1 MNPPEVDPLAFPLHG
16 RQLIEAS
23 AGTGKTYTIAM
34 LYLRLV
40 LGHGTSLPPR
50 DPPEILVVTFTKA
63 ATRELRDRIRLR
75 LAEAAA
81 CFREE
86 TLPDPL
92 LVALRDAYPAAA
104 WPGCARRLQLAA
116 EWMDEAAVD
125 TIHGWCNRMLREHAF
140 DSDSLFS
147 QQLVPMQEALLEE
160 AVRDYWR
167 VFLAP
172 LDAASAQNA
181 LTCWPDVAALLAGV
195 RPLLSHAERID
206 ATLEPAAAFVP
217 DANALP
223 MERVKKNWQK
233 WLPELL
239 AWFEEQAAVGALK
252 GNLFPNDNWR
262 KWLDALTAWACNPHR
277 AVPELDATAW
287 NRLTPDGMA
296 DALKKNRGRPLS
308 HPALADLEQ
317 MRLQREALARR
328 HPLVLGHAVRWI
340 ARRFASEKE
349 RLALMEFDDVLGRL
363 AAVLGGAN
371 GARLAAVIR
380 TQFPVAMID
389 EFQDTDPVQ
398 YRIFSLVYPEGTEG
412 ALILIGDPKQ
422 AIYSFRGADIH
433 VYLAARRACKGRI
446 HTLGTNYRS
455 TTAMVEAVNALFGL
469 SDDSFLHKSGEE
481 DPIPFLPATA
491 RGRAERLLVEGRE
504 HNALTLWQLPPPPE
518 RPDGRPGVWTS
529 SEALREMAGRCAH
542 EIACLLES
550 GRTGRAAFV
559 SDDGESRPLRPA
571 DLAVLV
577 HGRRH
582 CLAMAEALMAH
593 GVRSVYLSDKESV
606 YRTPQAV
613 ELRHWLAACAM
624 PEDPRLLKT
633 ALATGTL
640 GASWEEI
647 EALNRDEQALEAA
660 MRRFHGYREAWRG
673 RGVLPMLRGLLRD
686 FRVAERLLG
695 DTVPGGERILTNL
708 LHLAELLQ
716 ASIAAREGEQALIRY
731 LDEQCLTDARDAE
744 GEEAR
749 LIRLESDADLVRIV
763 TVHKS
768 KGLEYPLVF
777 FPLAIGTRRNPTYPL
792 IWRDEQGERHVA
804 FDGGDGV
811 AERVAKEWL
820 REEMRKLYVALTRAR
835 FATWVGMAP
844 PAALE
849 HSALGR
855 LLGRGGLVDLQ
866 GLDAS
871 IRVVEAPEEGGT
883 VYQPPER
890 LQPIGQARRSARVAR
905 EPWSIGSYSW
915 LRTRTGTREAPET
928 PVEEVF
934 HEIDAVFEEEPCGQG
949 QGPHAFPRGAR
960 AGTFLH
966 ELLGWMA
973 LRGFRNVAEDPAGLR
988 EMVERRCRMRGW
1000 EAWHETLCEWLGR
1013 IVTTPWGVS
1022 GAGPLR
1028 LSALTAWQTEM
1039 EFWLPARRV
1048 RADRLD
1054 RLIRAH
1060 VLPGQPRPSLGEKML
1075 NGMLK
1080 GFMDLVLEHEGRH
1093 YVVDYKSNRLGA
1105 GDAAYVPQAL
1115 ETAMCHARYDL
1126 QGVIY
1131 QFALHRHLRE
1141 RLPGYR
1147 FDTHMG
1153 GAICLFMRGFAAP
1166 GQGLITMRP
1175 PEGLFEELDAMFR
1188 GAPGG
1193 GGG

>member
-1 MNPPEVDPLAFPLHG
+1 MNTPEVNSLDFPLHG

-34 LYLRLV
+34 LYVRLV
-40 LGHGTSLPPR
+40 LGHGETQPPR

-86 TLPDPL
+86 ILPDPL
-92 LVALRDAYPAAA
+92 LMALRDAYPNDA

-140 DSDSLFS
+140 DSGSLFS
-147 QQLVPMQEALLEE
+147 QQLVPTQEALLEE
-160 AVRDYWR
+160 TARDYWR

-172 LDAASAQNA
+172 LDAGSAQNA
-181 LTCWPDVAALLAGV
+181 LTCWPDVATLLAGV
-195 RPLLSHAERID
+195 RPLLSHAELVE
-206 ATLEPAAAFVP
+206 ATLEPAEAFAP
-217 DANALP
+217 DPHAPP
-223 MERVKKNWQK
+223 MAQVKKQWQK
-233 WLPELL
+233 WLLELR
-239 AWFEEQAAVGALK
+239 AWFEEQAATGALN
-252 GNLFPNDNWR
+252 GTLFRNDNWK
-262 KWLDALTAWACNPHR
+262 KWLDALATWAGNSRR
-277 AVPELDATAW
+277 ALPELDDTAW
-287 NRLTPDGMA
+287 NRLTPEGMA
-296 DALKKNRGRPLS
+296 VALKKNRGQPLI
-308 HPALADLEQ
+308 HPALA
-317 MRLQREALARR
+317 ALAAMAAQRDAMAKR
-328 HPLVLGHAVRWI
+328 HPLVIGHAVRWI
-340 ARRFASEKE
+340 AQRFANEKE

-363 AAVLGGAN
+363 ATVLGGPN
-371 GARLAAVIR
+371 GERLATVIR
-380 TQFPVAMID
+380 TQFPVALID

-398 YRIFSLVYPEGTEG
+398 YRIFSLVYLEGAQG

-422 AIYSFRGADIH
+422 AIYSFRGADIQ
-433 VYLAARRACKGRI
+433 VYLMARRACAGRI
-446 HTLGTNYRS
+446 HTLGTNYRA
-455 TTAMVEAVNALFGL
+455 THAMVEAVNTLFGL
-469 SDDSFLHKSGEE
+469 TDDPFLHRAGEE
-481 DPIPFLPATA
+481 NPIPFLPATA
-491 RGRAERLLVEGRE
+491 RGRQERLLVAGEE
-504 HNALTLWQLPPPPE
+504 HNALTLWRLPPAPE
-518 RPDGRPGVWTS
+518 RPDGKPGSWTS
-529 SEALREMAGRCAH
+529 DAASREMAGRCAC
-542 EIACLLES
+542 EIARLLELGQS
-550 GRTGRAAFV
+550 GQAAFV

-582 CLAMAEALMAH
+582 YLAMAEALMAH

-606 YRTPQAV
+606 FRAPEAA
-613 ELRHWLAACAM
+613 ELRHWLAACAL
-624 PEDPRLLKT
+624 PEDPRLLRT
-633 ALATGTL
+633 ALATGIL

-647 EALNRDEQALEAA
+647 DALNRDEQALEAA

-686 FRVAERLLG
+686 FRVAERLLN
-695 DTVPGGERILTNL
+695 DTVANGERILTNL

-716 ASIAAREGEQALIRY
+716 ASHAAREGEQALIRH
-731 LDEQCLTDARDAE
+731 LDEQRLTDATDAE

-777 FPLAIGTRRNPTYPL
+777 FPMAIRARRNPTYPL
-792 IWRDEQGERHVA
+792 IWRDEREERHVA
-804 FDGGDGV
+804 FDAGDGV
-811 AERVAKEWL
+811 ADRVAEEWL
-820 REEMRKLYVALTRAR
+820 REETRKLYVALTRAR
-835 FATWVGMAP
+835 FATWVGLAP
-844 PAALE
+844 PVAME

-855 LLGRGGLVDLQ
+855 LLGSGGPAALEI
-866 GLDAS
+866 A
-871 IRVVEAPEEGGT
+871 EAPEEGDT
-883 VYQPPER
+883 VYRPPER
-890 LQPIGQARRSARVAR
+890 MQPVGQARRSMRATR
-905 EPWSIGSYSW
+905 EPWSIGSYSS
-915 LRTRTGTREAPET
+915 LNARSGTKEAPET
-928 PVEEVF
+928 PVEGVF
-934 HEIDAVFEEEPCGQG
+934 HEIDAVVEAEPSGQG

-973 LRGFRNVAEDPAGLR
+973 LRGFRNVAGDRAGLR

-1000 EAWHETLCEWLGR
+1000 EAWQETLTEWLER
-1013 IVTTPWGVS
+1013 IVTTPWEVS
-1022 GAGPLR
+1022 GAGPLF
-1028 LSALTAWQTEM
+1028 LPALTAWQTEM

-1048 RADRLD
+1048 RADHLD
-1054 RLIRAH
+1054 RAIRACF
-1060 VLPGQPRPSLGEKML
+1060 LPGQPRPPLGGKML

-1105 GDAAYVPQAL
+1105 NDAAYGPAAL
-1115 ETAMCHARYDL
+1115 EAAMLHERYDL
-1126 QGVIY
+1126 QCVLY

-1141 RLPGYR
+1141 RLPDYR
-1147 FDTHMG
+1147 YATHMG
-1153 GAICLFMRGFAAP
+1153 GALYLFMRGFDAP
-1166 GQGLITMRP
+1166 GQGLFIARP
-1175 PEGLFEELDAMFR
+1175 DEALFEALDGMFR
-1188 GAPGG
+1188 DGSGG